1 MEKLRNTLLNDA
13 VRSRQSTLYRAQRLA
28 EYTLYD
34 GDPTL
39 LNTEFGR
46 YLAVTPEE
54 IREAVSKYL
63 LTDNHS
69 VIEVVPAHAAGAEGG
84 PAPAEPEPPGEPE
97 QPGAP
102 PPQVPAPPPTDP
114 PPPTGHTPQAAPESA
129 AAQQQEQASPS
140 NE

>member
-13 VRSRQSTLYRAQRLA
+13 VRSRQSTLFRAQRLA

-34 GDPTL
+34 GDPNL
-39 LNTEFGR
+39 FNTELER

-54 IREAVSKYL
+54 ITAAVRKYL

-69 VIEVVPAHAAGAEGG
+69 VIEVVPARAAGADAGQ

-102 PPQVPAPPPTDP
+102 PPQVPAPPPAEP
-114 PPPTGHTPQAAPESA
+114 PPPTTGQAGPAADASA
-129 AAQQQEQASPS
+129 AAQRQDSPS